1 MPRKAKRTQSGQP
14 AQPVSPVPGQMYGA
28 GVEQARLQA
37 TMPAPN
43 LRLAPGVSSPQA
55 TPAAAPTAPAAP
67 SGPSQP
73 ERFRAA
79 IQAAQELQSQTGLLR
94 QPTTKPDEPL
104 TAGLLTGPGP
114 GPEVLGTRFGNPTAA
129 TLYKLSQITGDPLF
143 ANLARRAG
151 IG

>member
-14 AQPVSPVPGQMYGA
+14 AQAVSPVAGQMYGA

-37 TMPAPN
+37 AMPAPN
-43 LRLAPGVSSPQA
+43 LRSAPGVSSPQA
-55 TPAAAPTAPAAP
+55 TPAVAPTAPAAP
-67 SGPSQP
+67 SGPSEA

-79 IQAAQELQSQTGLLR
+79 VQAAQALQGQTGLFR
-94 QPTTKPDEPL
+94 EATTKPDEPL
-104 TAGLLTGPGP
+104 TAGLSVGPGP

-129 TLYKLSQITGDPLF
+129 TLYRLTQITGDPLF
-143 ANLARRAG
+143 AELARRAG